1 MISIGTSIN
10 RTRPLNA
17 IMPEPP
23 IMRRDVLQEDETFL
37 LQEDGVSKLVI
48 SFGTFDS
55 IVLEDGTSFL
65 LQEDLGKLIL
75 TVY

>member
-10 RTRPLNA
+10 RTRSVSQ
-17 IMPEPP
+17 IMPDPP

-37 LQEDGVSKLVI
+37 LQEDGISKLVI

-55 IVLEDGTSFL
+55 IVLEDGITFL
-65 LQEDLGKLIL
+65 VQEDTGKLIL
-75 TVY
+75 AIY

>member
-65 LQEDLGKLIL
+65 LQEDLGKFIL

>member
-55 IVLEDGTSFL
+55 IVLEDGISFL
-65 LQEDLGKLIL
+65 LQEDLGKFIL

>member
-10 RTRPLNA
+10 RTRSVSQ

-65 LQEDLGKLIL
+65 LQEDLGKFIL

>member
-1 MISIGTSIN
+1 MISLGTSIN
-10 RTRPLNA
+10 RTRSVSQ

-65 LQEDLGKLIL
+65 LQEDLGKFIL

>member
-10 RTRPLNA
+10 RTRSFNG

-37 LQEDGVSKLVI
+37 LQEDGTSKLVI
-48 SFGTFDS
+48 SYGTFDS
-55 IVLEDGTSFL
+55 IVLEDGSTFL
-65 LQEDLGKLIL
+65 TQEDLGKLIL

>member
-10 RTRPLNA
+10 RMRSLNG

-55 IVLEDGTSFL
+55 IVLEDGVSFL
-65 LQEDLGKLIL
+65 LQEDLGKFIL

>member
-1 MISIGTSIN
+1 MIAIGTSIN

-17 IMPEPP
+17 VMPEPP

-37 LQEDGVSKLVI
+37 LQEDGTSKLVI
-48 SFGTFDS
+48 SYGTFDS
-55 IVLEDGTSFL
+55 IVLEDGSTFL
-65 LQEDLGKLIL
+65 TQEDLGKLIL

>member
-1 MISIGTSIN
+1 
-10 RTRPLNA
+10 
-17 IMPEPP
+17 MPEPP
-23 IMRRDVLQEDETFL
+23 IMRRDVLQEDDTFL
-37 LQEDGVSKLVI
+37 LQEDGVSKLDI

-65 LQEDLGKLIL
+65 LQEDLGKFIL

>member
-10 RTRPLNA
+10 RTRSFNG

-23 IMRRDVLQEDETFL
+23 IMRRDVLQEDDTFL
-37 LQEDGVSKLVI
+37 LQEDGLSKLVI

-55 IVLEDGTSFL
+55 ILLEDGLSFL
-65 LQEDLGKLIL
+65 LQEDTGKFIL
-75 TVY
+75 AVN

>member
-1 MISIGTSIN
+1 
-10 RTRPLNA
+10 
-17 IMPEPP
+17 MPEPP
-23 IMRRDVLQEDETFL
+23 IMRRDVLQENETII

-65 LQEDLGKLIL
+65 LQEDLGKFIL

>member
-17 IMPEPP
+17 VMPEPP

-65 LQEDLGKLIL
+65 LQEDLGKFIL

>member
-1 MISIGTSIN
+1 
-10 RTRPLNA
+10 
-17 IMPEPP
+17 MPEPP
-23 IMRRDVLQEDETFL
+23 IMRRDVLQEDGTFL

-65 LQEDLGKLIL
+65 LQEDLGKFIL

>member
-1 MISIGTSIN
+1 MISLGTSIN
-10 RTRPLNA
+10 RTRPLNSV
-17 IMPEPP
+17 MPEPP

-48 SFGTFDS
+48 SFGTFDG

-65 LQEDLGKLIL
+65 LQEDLGKFIL

>member
-10 RTRPLNA
+10 RARSVSQ

-23 IMRRDVLQEDETFL
+23 IMRRDVLQETEFFL
-37 LQEDGVSKLVI
+37 LQEDDTSKLVI

-55 IVLEDGTSFL
+55 IVLEDGTTFL
-65 LQEDLGKLIL
+65 VQEDTGKLIL
-75 TVY
+75 AIY

>member
-10 RTRPLNA
+10 RMRSLNG

-65 LQEDLGKLIL
+65 LQEDLGKFIL

>member
-10 RTRPLNA
+10 RTRSFSG

-23 IMRRDVLQEDETFL
+23 IMRRDVLQEDGTFL

-65 LQEDLGKLIL
+65 LQEDLGKFIL

>member
-1 MISIGTSIN
+1 MISLGTSIN
-10 RTRPLNA
+10 RTRSVSQ

-65 LQEDLGKLIL
+65 LQENLGKLIL

>member
-1 MISIGTSIN
+1 MISLGTSIN
-10 RTRPLNA
+10 RTRSVSQ

-37 LQEDGVSKLVI
+37 LQEDGTSKLVI
-48 SFGTFDS
+48 SYGTFDS
-55 IVLEDGTSFL
+55 IVLEDGSTFL
-65 LQEDLGKLIL
+65 TQEDLGKLIL